1 MLFILFDLWC
11 SNGGSD
17 RDRGKEK
24 ERDDSH
30 ENLIDW
36 GNLFEFP
43 QLVFAAWDI
52 AGCFKLYR
60 IVILLD
66 ISEKHLILVGGS
78 CIVSPIQSNSIQSS
92 PIQSN
97 LNAYENT
104 KSEVNWRVSETATLN
119 TAIDTQI
126 YM

>member
-11 SNGGSD
+11 SKGASE

-43 QLVFAAWDI
+43 QLVFAAWI
-52 AGCFKLYR
+52 
-60 IVILLD
+60 
-66 ISEKHLILVGGS
+66 
-78 CIVSPIQSNSIQSS
+78 
-92 PIQSN
+92 
-97 LNAYENT
+97 
-104 KSEVNWRVSETATLN
+104 
-119 TAIDTQI
+119 
-126 YM
+126 